1 MNVVKLPPKVSSRRF
16 LSRGDV
22 GWVYQI
28 DERIV
33 LKYPRGSSNG
43 AFAKEIEMFNVFDK
57 YPPCPD
63 IVQSFLRVSKGNFLP
78 FLSGGTL
85 DQRIRAHQIRD
96 DGGRRVLQVSK
107 TEPIHLVEQWIA
119 ELANAAAW
127 LESLG
132 YVHADIR
139 PPNLLLDHDEHLKL
153 TDFDCA
159 ARIGTES
166 FGAAPPWA
174 RFLGIEGGSDQGT
187 YGLYG
192 ARTEQF
198 SIGSIL
204 YYMTRGYEPYEDE
217 YFDPGHEVVV
227 VDRLQAMV
235 FPNLKGGRLD
245 QIIRRCWYGEFA
257 HLKDLADETKTLSGA
272 IELPR
277 ATALSTEYCLERREE
292 CQSLVDDGLLAWD

>member
-1 MNVVKLPPKVSSRRF
+1 MNVVKLPPKVSSRRL

-28 DERIV
+28 DERIA
-33 LKYPRGSSNG
+33 LKYPRGSSDRN
-43 AFAKEIEMFNVFDK
+43 FAQEIEMFNVFEK

-63 IVQSFLRVSKGNFLP
+63 IVQSFLRVSKGNFLA

-96 DGGRRVLQVSK
+96 DRGRRVLQVSK
-107 TEPIHLVEQWIA
+107 KEPIHLVERWIA
-119 ELANAAAW
+119 ELANANAW

-139 PPNLLLDHDEHLKL
+139 PPNLLLDGDDHLKL
-153 TDFDCA
+153 ADFDCA
-159 ARIGTES
+159 SRIGTES

-174 RFLGIEGGSDQGT
+174 RFLGIEGGSEEGT

-192 ARTEQF
+192 PRTEQF

-204 YYMTRGYEPYEDE
+204 YYMTRGYEPYENE
-217 YFDPGHEVVV
+217 LFDPDHGVVV
-227 VDRLQAMV
+227 VDRLQAMM
-235 FPNLKGGRLD
+235 FPNLSGGRLD

-257 HLKDLADETKTLSGA
+257 LLKDLADETKALSGA
-272 IELPR
+272 VELPR
-277 ATALSTEYCLERREE
+277 AIPLSMEYCLERRKE
-292 CQSLVDDGLLAWD
+292 CQRLVDGGLLAWD